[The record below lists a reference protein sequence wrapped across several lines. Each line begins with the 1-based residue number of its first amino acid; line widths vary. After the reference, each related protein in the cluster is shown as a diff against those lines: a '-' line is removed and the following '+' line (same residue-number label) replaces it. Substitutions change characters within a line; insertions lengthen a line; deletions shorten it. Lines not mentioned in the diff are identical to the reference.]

1 MNSESRCD
9 VFPTTDQRRL
19 DNIFDSQTSWLTSLI
34 DSNIDCLNVFPIICL
49 CDYFQHMI
57 MIYNNKNIPS
67 KKTLHAL
74 ETILIRFKS
83 IIQSVKQQILL
94 NIQV

>member
-1 MNSESRCD
+1 ILNILNRKE
-9 VFPTTDQRRL
+9 QQNK
-19 DNIFDSQTSWLTSLI
+19 NIFDSQTSWLTSLI

-57 MIYNNKNIPS
+57 MIYNNKNNINTPS

-83 IIQSVKQQILL
+83 IIKSVKQQILS
-94 NIQV
+94 NTQ